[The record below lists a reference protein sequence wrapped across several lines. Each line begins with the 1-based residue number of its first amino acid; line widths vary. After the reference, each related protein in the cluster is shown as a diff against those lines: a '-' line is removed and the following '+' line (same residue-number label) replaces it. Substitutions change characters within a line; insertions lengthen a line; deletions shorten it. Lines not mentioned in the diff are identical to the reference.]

1 MTAINEFL
9 NLIAWFALQIYR
21 ERLREASRS
30 GKSIGDLL
38 AEAEAQTQLNDSLIT
53 SLKAK
58 LAEAQGDD

>member
-1 MTAINEFL
+1 VNAINEFL

-30 GKSIGDLL
+30 GKTIGELL
-38 AEAEAQTQLNDSLIT
+38 AEADAQTQLNDSLIT

-58 LAEAQGDD
+58 LSQAQGD

>member
-1 MTAINEFL
+1 MNAINEFL
-9 NLIAWFALQIYR
+9 NLITWFALQIYR

-30 GKSIGDLL
+30 GKTIGELL

-58 LAEAQGDD
+58 LSEAQGD

>member
-21 ERLREASRS
+21 ERLREASRL

>member
-1 MTAINEFL
+1 MNAINEFL

-30 GKSIGDLL
+30 GKTIGELL
-38 AEAEAQTQLNDSLIT
+38 AEADAQTQLNDSLIT

-58 LAEAQGDD
+58 LSQAQGD

>member
-30 GKSIGDLL
+30 GKTIGELL
-38 AEAEAQTQLNDSLIT
+38 AEADAQTQLNDSLIT

-58 LAEAQGDD
+58 LSQAQGD